1 MFISPPSLFSF
12 YLLSSLSNQCITE
25 TSLHSWIFK
34 VYQTILFCFWDSFSP
49 YNKRH
54 SKTNSSSWKNLAVP
68 TRLLPTKGNTWLHFY
83 RWQSL
88 CFMLRANNVH
98 TEHMNW
104 LNLLSRW
111 TLYQQTAVM
120 VRGVNVRPKPR
131 TQQEPDTGFCGLG
144 LCLNGFGS

>member
-1 MFISPPSLFSF
+1 MFTQGLNCLVYSSHPFPFFILLFISPPSLFSF

-25 TSLHSWIFK
+25 ISPHSWIFK
-34 VYQTILFCFWDSFSP
+34 VNQTILFGFGIFFSP
-49 YNKRH
+49 YNKRY

-98 TEHMNW
+98 TEYVNW
-104 LNLLSRW
+104 LNLLSR
-111 TLYQQTAVM
+111 
-120 VRGVNVRPKPR
+120 
-131 TQQEPDTGFCGLG
+131 
-144 LCLNGFGS
+144 